1 MKIMMQ
7 MKMKTK
13 MKMQMHVILIRHG
26 KIIMTYDMTVYLPWV
41 VTKDQSEGI

>member
-1 MKIMMQ
+1 MMQ

-26 KIIMTYDMTVYLPWV
+26 KIIMTYV
-41 VTKDQSEGI
+41 